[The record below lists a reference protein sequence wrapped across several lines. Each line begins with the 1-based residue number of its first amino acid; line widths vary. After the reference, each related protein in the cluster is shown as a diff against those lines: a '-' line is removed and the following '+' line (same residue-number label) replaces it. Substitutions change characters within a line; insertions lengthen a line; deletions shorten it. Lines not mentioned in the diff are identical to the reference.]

1 MVVVVVGLATT
12 VGLGFFSASA
22 RSGGLSK
29 ADVANGAQVALGA
42 DVYARRCA
50 SCHGARLEGQP
61 NWRESLPDGRR
72 RAPPHDETGHTW
84 HHADRYL
91 FDLIKGNVQ
100 RFAPP
105 GAESDMPAFKNVLTD
120 EEIWAVIAFIKSRW
134 PEHIRKRHDRM
145 NEVSQ
150 Q

>member
-1 MVVVVVGLATT
+1 VVVVGLVTM
-12 VGLGFFSASA
+12 VGLGFFSAVA

-29 ADVANGAQVALGA
+29 ADVSNRAQVALGA
-42 DVYARRCA
+42 QVYARRCA

-84 HHADRYL
+84 HHADQYL

-105 GAESDMPAFKNVLTD
+105 GQESDMPAFKGVLTD
-120 EEIWAVIAFIKSRW
+120 DEIWAVLAFIKSHW
-134 PEHIRKRHDRM
+134 PESIRKRQERM
-145 NEVSQ
+145 SEVSQ

>member
-1 MVVVVVGLATT
+1 VVVVGLAAT
-12 VGLGFFSASA
+12 VGAGFLSAGA
-22 RSGGLSK
+22 RSGGLTK
-29 ADVANGAQVALGA
+29 ADVSNRAQVALGA

-61 NWRESLPDGRR
+61 NWRESLPGGKR

-105 GAESDMPAFKNVLTD
+105 GQESDMPAFKGVLTD

-134 PEHIRKRHDRM
+134 PEAIRKRHDRM

>member
-1 MVVVVVGLATT
+1 VVVVGLATT
-12 VGLGFFSASA
+12 VGVGLFSAGA
-22 RSGGLSK
+22 RSGELSK
-29 ADVANGAQVALGA
+29 ADVSNRAQVALGA

-50 SCHGARLEGQP
+50 NCHGARLEGQP

-105 GAESDMPAFKNVLTD
+105 GQESDMPAFKGVLTD

-134 PEHIRKRHDRM
+134 PESIRKRHDRM